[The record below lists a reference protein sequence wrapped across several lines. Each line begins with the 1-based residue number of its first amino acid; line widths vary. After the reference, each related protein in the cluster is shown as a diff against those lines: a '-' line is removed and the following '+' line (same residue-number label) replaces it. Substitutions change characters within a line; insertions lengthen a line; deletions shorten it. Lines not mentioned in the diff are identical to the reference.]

1 MSQNLPLLIHVKPK
15 WRWVVDNERMDR
27 TGTFMT
33 LLRRHRKAV
42 GAWCLTAWIFSF
54 AVGVAHACGVLPAE
68 PEHAKVSFTLHAPE
82 EPTGNS
88 DGDAGCAKF
97 CADDLPLLTK
107 LMLACDQP
115 DEQAVLVSVM
125 FGKPQ
130 LMGVALIASLPP
142 RPHPPPGIA
151 LYTRFV
157 RLAL

>member
-1 MSQNLPLLIHVKPK
+1 
-15 WRWVVDNERMDR
+15 
-27 TGTFMT
+27 MT
-33 LLRRHRKAV
+33 LLRRCRKAV
-42 GAWCLTAWIFSF
+42 GALCLTVWLFLF
-54 AVGVAHACGVLPAE
+54 AVAVAHACGVLPAE

-107 LMLACDQP
+107 LTLALDQP
-115 DEQAVLVSVM
+115 DEQAVLVPAL
-125 FGKPQ
+125 FGKP
-130 LMGVALIASLPP
+130 LVVGVALIASLPH

-151 LYTRFV
+151 LNTRFV